1 MTRIWRFEN
10 TTKNHTSFFAFER
23 SERQRTNDSRQSRN
37 AKLLLFFSAL
47 GVLASCAQYQEP
59 QANCFTFLAS
69 TAPTALDC
77 TFTPLGAP
85 EGGIEV

>member
-23 SERQRTNDSRQSRN
+23 SERQRTNDSIKSRN
-37 AKLLLFFSAL
+37 AKLLLLAAL
-47 GVLASCAQYQEP
+47 GALASCAQYQEP

-69 TAPTALDC
+69 TAPTAPDC
-77 TFTPLGAP
+77 IFTPLGAP
-85 EGGIEV
+85 ERDIEI

>member
-1 MTRIWRFEN
+1 MIRIVL
-10 TTKNHTSFFAFER
+10 SLA
-23 SERQRTNDSRQSRN
+23 
-37 AKLLLFFSAL
+37 AL
-47 GVLASCAQYQEP
+47 AALASCAQYRES

-69 TAPTALDC
+69 TAPVAPDC